1 MWISRP
7 WSHHLHPLPL
17 PHSLLPLP
25 LLSPSSLYL
34 LLTSLPHPHLLL
46 PPHPLPLHCQPSGN
60 QLHPPENQHRPP
72 ESQLHPPGSQPHPR
86 KNQHRPPESQ
96 PHPQRSCHPHPLKS
110 AGKGIHVGAGGLS
123 LGQWFVCLG
132 PNLKIHS
139 TILWYVHG
147 RILFRAVCSMPR
159 LANHPAATIF
169 LHPSTAQVSKIDTWN
184 SV

>member
-7 WSHHLHPLPL
+7 WSHHLHPLP
-17 PHSLLPLP
+17 LPLP

-46 PPHPLPLHCQPSGN
+46 PPHPLPLHCQPSGS

-72 ESQLHPPGSQPHPR
+72 ESQLHHPG
-86 KNQHRPPESQ
+86 SQ

-110 AGKGIHVGAGGLS
+110 AGNGIGAGWLS

-169 LHPSTAQVSKIDTWN
+169 LHPSTAHVSKIDTWN